1 MRHWA
6 IVAAATVLFLG
17 QTAMGSQADLTYDPA
32 NGWVWLD
39 QSEADGGYI
48 DSFVLRTSDDP
59 GFVDW
64 TVVPLAY
71 WNYESTATE
80 TEISQTNT
88 KPEEFPGP
96 GFSFHVDGVFELGPH
111 FPTGK
116 DLNGL
121 QTFLTEATY
130 NSGEDFDLIV
140 IPEPLTTV
148 SLLVGGALLAGIRR
162 KRRRAA

>member
-6 IVAAATVLFLG
+6 IAAAAAVLFLD
-17 QTAMGSQADLTYDPA
+17 QSAMGGQADLSYDPA

-48 DSFVLRTSDDP
+48 DSFVLRANDPP
-59 GFVDW
+59 GFVNP
-64 TVVPLAY
+64 TEVPLAY
-71 WNYESTATE
+71 WNYESIATE

-88 KPEEFPGP
+88 KPEEWPGP

-140 IPEPLTTV
+140 IPEPLTVV
-148 SLLVGGALLAGIRR
+148 SLLVGGAIVAGV
-162 KRRRAA
+162 RRRRSRAA